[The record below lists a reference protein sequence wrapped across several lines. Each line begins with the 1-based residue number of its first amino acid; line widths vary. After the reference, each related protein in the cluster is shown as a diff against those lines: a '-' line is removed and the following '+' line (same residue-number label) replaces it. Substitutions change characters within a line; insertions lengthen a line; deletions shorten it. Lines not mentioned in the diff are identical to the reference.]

1 MVQPLT
7 ADLLAGALA
16 HGLPDIVALAIG
28 MQAVDP
34 HQHGVLILALEL
46 RLAVDGPGEV
56 PVLHAILY
64 GDDTAGGH
72 LAGTGIALAD
82 IHNVADDF
90 LISGGNRG
98 THPVGGLHIA
108 AEGVGVAVFAVPGLG
123 GYGLPHIPRFAAAV
137 MDAGEIGGVGLV
149 AVAGGIGAAAV
160 GDEHKVVLDE
170 INGLL
175 LAVLHIDDLAGYLL
189 VALCFNNDIAD
200 IHAVFDADAVALQVL
215 DQRQDH
221 ALVLIVLCKA
231 QGAEIG
237 QAIDVVDIAAEV
249 ALHFQGAGPLL
260 EGEHG
265 LPIQPEVGAPEA
277 LRQHLGDLFALQVL
291 FRGDEQL
298 GECHG
303 AFFIQRE
310 LLIGVG
316 VLAAVYGGAAQGVV
330 GVVLIEPIVFI
341 QYGYTGGFDGGHIAE
356 GIPHHLKVVIHFA
369 AAAHIKALGDILAA
383 IAAAAGQVQ
392 LFQQV
397 DALAFHL
404 AIAHQVKCGGK
415 TGQAGADDIGGFVID
430 ALGLFGVSKAFV
442 GSSGIIHK

>member
-1 MVQPLT
+1 
-7 ADLLAGALA
+7 
-16 HGLPDIVALAIG
+16 
-28 MQAVDP
+28 
-34 HQHGVLILALEL
+34 
-46 RLAVDGPGEV
+46 
-56 PVLHAILY
+56 
-64 GDDTAGGH
+64 
-72 LAGTGIALAD
+72 
-82 IHNVADDF
+82 
-90 LISGGNRG
+90 
-98 THPVGGLHIA
+98 
-108 AEGVGVAVFAVPGLG
+108 
-123 GYGLPHIPRFAAAV
+123 

-149 AVAGGIGAAAV
+149 AVAGGIGAAAI
-160 GDEHKVVLDE
+160 GDENKIILDE

-175 LAVLHIDDLAGYLL
+175 LSVLDIDDLTGNLL
-189 VALCFNNDIAD
+189 IAFGLDDNIAD
-200 IHAVFDADAVALQVL
+200 IHAVFNADAVGFQILHE
-215 DQRQDH
+215 RQDH
-221 ALVLIVLCKA
+221 ALVLIILGKA
-231 QGAEIG
+231 QGAEVG

-249 ALHFQGAGPLL
+249 TLHLQCAGPPL
-260 EGEHG
+260 EGEHR
-265 LPIQPEVGAPEA
+265 LPVQPEVGAPKA
-277 LRQHLGDLFALQVL
+277 FRQDFGDLLILQVL

-298 GECHG
+298 GKGHG
-303 AFFIQRE
+303 TFLIQRE

-383 IAAAAGQVQ
+383 IAAATRQLQ

-397 DALAFHL
+397 DALALHL

-430 ALGLFGVSKAFV
+430 ALGLFGVSKALV

>member
-1 MVQPLT
+1 MIYT
-7 ADLLAGALA
+7 
-16 HGLPDIVALAIG
+16 
-28 MQAVDP
+28 
-34 HQHGVLILALEL
+34 
-46 RLAVDGPGEV
+46 
-56 PVLHAILY
+56 VLH
-64 GDDTAGGH
+64 GDNTAGGH
-72 LAGTGIALAD
+72 LAGAGVALAD
-82 IHNVADDF
+82 IHDVADDF

-108 AEGVGVAVFAVPGLG
+108 AEGVGVAVFAVLRLPCD
-123 GYGLPHIPRFAAAV
+123 GLPHIPRFTTAV
-137 MDAGEIGGVGLV
+137 MDAGEIGRVGLV
-149 AVAGGIGAAAV
+149 AVAGGIGAAAI
-160 GDEHKVVLDE
+160 GDENKIILDE

-200 IHAVFDADAVALQVL
+200 IHAVFDADTVALQVL
-215 DQRQDH
+215 DQRQNH
-221 ALVLIVLCKA
+221 AFILVILGET
-231 QGAEIG
+231 QGAEVG
-237 QAIDVVDIAAEV
+237 QAIDVVDIAAQV

-265 LPIQPEVGAPEA
+265 LPVEPEVGAPKA
-277 LRQHLGDLFALQVL
+277 FRQDFGDLFILQVL
-291 FRGDEQL
+291 FRGNEQL
-298 GECHG
+298 GKGHG
-303 AFFIQRE
+303 AFLIQRE

-341 QYGYTGGFDGGHIAE
+341 QHGYTGGFDGGHIAE
-356 GIPHHLKVVIHFA
+356 GIPHHLKVVIHFT

-430 ALGLFGVSKAFV
+430 ALGLFGVSKALV
-442 GSSGIIHK
+442 GSGRIIHKEASCNIGFGNAVPFDAPIVSLPEIK